1 MEKSKISINIT
12 VDDIDNALMGMI
24 DLNVK
29 NRKDVVKLLGALI
42 YDNVRGA
49 EWFMKMAVG
58 GKYPTMPTI
67 GDIGWIR
74 LSDHNYT
81 FSKERKEEMEES
93 PLNQHG
99 YFPCSIANV
108 CPIHTYSPLVINLAN
123 VAGPGIWT
131 VNIDTDK
138 FFPGESIDIYE
149 DLPI

>member
-1 MEKSKISINIT
+1 MEKSKITINIT
-12 VDDIDNALMGMI
+12 VDDVDNALMGMI
-24 DLNVK
+24 DLNIK
-29 NRKDVVKLLGALI
+29 NRKDISKLLSALI
-42 YDNVRGA
+42 FDNARAA

-58 GKYPTMPTI
+58 ARYPTMPKA

-81 FSKERKEEMEES
+81 FSKERKEEMEAS

-99 YFPCSIANV
+99 YFPCSISSV
-108 CPIHTYSPLVINLAN
+108 GSIHGYSPLVINLAN
-123 VAGPGIWT
+123 VDGPGMWT
-131 VNIDTDK
+131 VNIDAEK